1 MCVYA
6 CRGNLRLFFAR
17 KNLKILHR
25 DGSLLKMGMY
35 SVCTSVCMAIYIS
48 PCYST
53 LLTMHF
59 DVFWKRFKV
68 KRHPSIVPTHIGQSI
83 ALSGDMSFDRN
94 KTLFEQ
100 E

>member
-1 MCVYA
+1 MCVYV
-6 CRGNLRLFFAR
+6 CRGNLKLFFAR

-35 SVCTSVCMAIYIS
+35 SLC
-48 PCYST
+48 PLYSH
-53 LLTMHF
+53 LYNSKFLHSFNQF
-59 DVFWKRFKV
+59 DVFWRRFTV
-68 KRHPSIVPTHIGQSI
+68 KRHPSRVLTQIGQSI

-94 KTLFEQ
+94 KTHFEQ